1 MIIMD
6 PKGGSWVGEMY
17 QKFEAMCAEVEEVIS
32 EDTLKYVE
40 NQVRTVGK
48 TVKKFYSDVIQDLHQ
63 PSSLDTV
70 KSGDPLMTVIHHG
83 DGKIC
88 RNPNVDDKTKP
99 VDATPEKMV
108 NNVNGAAACD
118 DSIYGY
124 CDSAICS
131 VIKPCEPTS
140 NKSPRDNKCTKVNS
154 RIRGTKSALSNKST
168 HVAKNLDCRK
178 DSQNKCLSNSPSINA
193 TVTNNTDEEVTFIAP
208 HKESDK
214 PSFVHRDANSEEAS
228 KVSDNENDIG
238 VSGEMIEGYEGGD
251 VINEKEMRM
260 LSGEHFSTDVDISPK
275 KADAADLSAII
286 TSTKEKSVK
295 FGEEVSI
302 SLRETLRSFDSSEV
316 KGCDADKQNVLIGE
330 QLNLVKL
337 EDSCVLVEMNDN
349 SAKYAPDHIQK
360 SYKKKIQDVF
370 SPRRW
375 TKGKREQEQFAVWY
389 EDQRGRNIS
398 SSTMQVEIQESQ
410 VSESFESDWELL

>member
-1 MIIMD
+1 MD

-17 QKFEAMCAEVEEVIS
+17 QKFEAMCAEVEEVMS

-48 TVKKFYSDVIQDLHQ
+48 TVKKFYSDVIQDFHQ

-70 KSGDPLMTVIHHG
+70 KSGDPLMTFIHQG
-83 DGKIC
+83 DGDGVIC
-88 RNPNVDDKTKP
+88 RNPKRDDKTKS
-99 VDATPEKMV
+99 VDAIPEKMV

-118 DSIYGY
+118 DSMYNGY

-140 NKSPRDNKCTKVNS
+140 NKSPIDNKCTKVS
-154 RIRGTKSALSNKST
+154 SLICGTKSALSNQST
-168 HVAKNLDCRK
+168 HVVKILDCRK
-178 DSQNKCLSNSPSINA
+178 DFQNKCLSSSPSINP
-193 TVTNNTDEEVTFIAP
+193 TVTNNTDEEITFIAP
-208 HKESDK
+208 HDESDK
-214 PSFVHRDANSEEAS
+214 PSSVHKDDCSDKASE
-228 KVSDNENDIG
+228 VSDNENDVG
-238 VSGEMIEGYEGGD
+238 VSREMIEGYEGRD
-251 VINEKEMRM
+251 VINEKETRVH
-260 LSGEHFSTDVDISPK
+260 SGKHFSADLDISPK

-286 TSTKEKSVK
+286 TSTKERSVK
-295 FGEEVSI
+295 YDEEVSI
-302 SLRETLRSFDSSEV
+302 SHRETLCSFNTCEF
-316 KGCDADKQNVLIGE
+316 KGYDADKQNVRIGE
-330 QLNLVKL
+330 YLNLVRL
-337 EDSCVLVEMNDN
+337 EDSCVLVEMNDD

-375 TKGKREQEQFAVWY
+375 SKGKRDQEQFAVWY
-389 EDQRGRNIS
+389 EDQSGRNF
-398 SSTMQVEIQESQ
+398 SSTKRAEIQKSQ